1 MTPHLK
7 GHVRAYVDRAL
18 PPAMLHLYDKHLV
31 CCAVCRAAADQ
42 ERRIVASLRSDTGV
56 PMSLRTSLMGLGAAP
71 SGDPHPAPHPDPQ
84 VSRGPRIP
92 VPPVGFRMPSA
103 PSYEPV
109 PTVRPTAPALHRS
122 PMRAAVVASIAAG
135 ASVAAAWGLA
145 IAPVPGSRAP
155 SVRGP
160 VASFGG
166 SSVSAVNFGGSVLR
180 SDRVT
185 PVTRDQARGSGDL
198 GAGNVP
204 YWVVTTRTT
213 NVALR
218 TTSGTMTGAT
228 TGIVAPVRVTNVRSA
243 QSGP

>member
-31 CCAVCRAAADQ
+31 CCTVCRAAADQ
-42 ERRIVASLRSDTGV
+42 ERRIIASLRSDTGV
-56 PMSLRTSLMGLGAAP
+56 PMSLRTSLIGLAAAAP
-71 SGDPHPAPHPDPQ
+71 PDTRP
-84 VSRGPRIP
+84 VPGASDGPR
-92 VPPVGFRMPSA
+92 VPLPPSGLRMPSL
-103 PSYEPV
+103 PSYDPV

-145 IAPVPGSRAP
+145 ISPVPGSRPA

-160 VASFGG
+160 VASFGA
-166 SSVSAVNFGGSVLR
+166 SHVSAVSFGGSVLPGE
-180 SDRVT
+180 RVA
-185 PVTRDQARGSGDL
+185 PAARDAQPSSGIGVGS
-198 GAGNVP
+198 VP
-204 YWVVTTRTT
+204 TWVVSTRSSIR
-213 NVALR
+213 ALG
-218 TTSGTMTGAT
+218 TASGA
-228 TGIVAPVRVTNVRSA
+228 VDPVRMNTFRSA

>member
-7 GHVRAYVDRAL
+7 GYVRAYVDRAL

-31 CCAVCRAAADQ
+31 CCTVCRAAADQ

-71 SGDPHPAPHPDPQ
+71 SGEPQPAPAP
-84 VSRGPRIP
+84 SREPRAPRIP
-92 VPPVGFRMPSA
+92 LPPVGFRMPSV
-103 PSYEPV
+103 PSYDPV

-145 IAPVPGSRAP
+145 ISPVPGSRAP

-160 VASFGG
+160 VASFGA
-166 SSVSAVNFGGSVLR
+166 STVRAVNFGGYVFPG
-180 SDRVT
+180 DRVA
-185 PVTRDQARGSGDL
+185 PITRDSQPSNGIGGGS
-198 GAGNVP
+198 VP
-204 YWVVTTRTT
+204 FWVVTTRSSIR
-213 NVALR
+213 AL
-218 TTSGTMTGAT
+218 GT
-228 TGIVAPVRVTNVRSA
+228 TGGVADQVRITTVRSA

>member
-7 GHVRAYVDRAL
+7 GYVRAYVDRAL

-31 CCAVCRAAADQ
+31 CCTVCRAAADQ

-71 SGDPHPAPHPDPQ
+71 SGEPQPAPSTPTAPGTP
-84 VSRGPRIP
+84 RRPIGPRIP
-92 VPPVGFRMPSA
+92 LPPVGFRMPST

-145 IAPVPGSRAP
+145 ISPVPGSRTP

-160 VASFGG
+160 VASFG
-166 SSVSAVNFGGSVLR
+166 SSPVSAVNLGGAVLPGN
-180 SDRVT
+180 RVP
-185 PVTRDQARGSGDL
+185 PVTRQSQGLDDI
-198 GAGNVP
+198 AGNVP
-204 YWVVTTRTT
+204 YWVVTTRSSARTASL
-213 NVALR
+213 ALDPR
-218 TTSGTMTGAT
+218 SGL
-228 TGIVAPVRVTNVRSA
+228 VAPVRVTNVRSA

>member
-1 MTPHLK
+1 VTPHLK

-31 CCAVCRAAADQ
+31 CCTVCRAAADQ
-42 ERRIVASLRSDTGV
+42 ERRIVAALRSDTGV
-56 PMSLRTSLMGLGAAP
+56 PMSLRTSLMGLAAAP
-71 SGDPHPAPHPDPQ
+71 SGDPQPAPP

-92 VPPVGFRMPSA
+92 MPPAGFRMPSA

-145 IAPVPGSRAP
+145 IAPVPGSRTP

-160 VASFGG
+160 VASFGD

-185 PVTRDQARGSGDL
+185 PVTRDQARGSGDI

-204 YWVVTTRTT
+204 YWVVTTRSS
-213 NVALR
+213 NRVLG
-218 TTSGTMTGAT
+218 TS

>member
-7 GHVRAYVDRAL
+7 GYVRAYVDRAL

-42 ERRIVASLRSDTGV
+42 ERRIVAALRSDTGV
-56 PMSLRTSLMGLGAAP
+56 PMSLRTSLMGLAVAPAGDPQPAPAAP
-71 SGDPHPAPHPDPQ
+71 EVP
-84 VSRGPRIP
+84 RGPRIP
-92 VPPVGFRMPSA
+92 MPPAGFRMPSA

-145 IAPVPGSRAP
+145 IAPVPGARTP

-160 VASFGG
+160 VASFGD

-185 PVTRDQARGSGDL
+185 PVSRTYPGTTDI

-204 YWVVTTRTT
+204 YWVVTTR
-213 NVALR
+213 
-218 TTSGTMTGAT
+218 AT
-228 TGIVAPVRVTNVRSA
+228 TRAIGTASGVVAPVRITSVRSA

>member
-31 CCAVCRAAADQ
+31 CCTVCRAAADQ

-71 SGDPHPAPHPDPQ
+71 TGDPQPAPEG
-84 VSRGPRIP
+84 SRAPR
-92 VPPVGFRMPSA
+92 VPSLPVGFRMPSA
-103 PSYEPV
+103 PAYEPV

-145 IAPVPGSRAP
+145 ISPVPGARPP
-155 SVRGP
+155 SVGAP
-160 VASFGG
+160 VASLRANPVNVVTFG
-166 SSVSAVNFGGSVLR
+166 SAVLPGNRVAPG
-180 SDRVT
+180 DRGR
-185 PVTRDQARGSGDL
+185 P
-198 GAGNVP
+198 GAGRVGAGRVGAGQLP
-204 YWVVTTRTT
+204 YGVVTTRSSTGSSAPAFGA
-213 NVALR
+213 V
-218 TTSGTMTGAT
+218 SGLL
-228 TGIVAPVRVTNVRSA
+228 APGRVTTMRSA